1 MSPAHPLPSSF
12 EDALRMASAILG
24 TSPALVERGLV
35 ETESEQLVIGAF
47 RQATGRG
54 RTFGRN
60 DLYVRVMEA
69 FPKDAG
75 EKLVVMANRRA
86 HGEPLQYLLG
96 YQYFLN
102 HEYEVNSS
110 VLIPRPETEILVYET
125 MQTFKRQI
133 EQPSSGIEIGLGSGC
148 ISIELLKLFPGLFM
162 AASEVSEDA
171 VAVASRNAHRI
182 LGQDYE
188 RLRIFLSKTRDEV
201 FEPFERDPEIL
212 ERTIKVPV
220 DFIVSNPPYLA
231 SKDEI
236 DSDVLNHE
244 PPLALFS
251 PEGDP
256 LYFYRKIVEGA
267 EAYLRPNGYVFF
279 ECPHERIEKIAHLFG
294 KDWQVDQFNDLN
306 ARPRVIRAEW
316 KGISTLN

>member
-1 MSPAHPLPSSF
+1 MSPAHPLPNTF
-12 EDALRMASAILG
+12 DDALKMVGAILQ
-24 TSPALVERGLV
+24 TSPTLVMRGSI

-60 DLYVRVMEA
+60 DLYVRVMDV
-69 FPKDAG
+69 FPKEAG

-102 HEYEVNSS
+102 HEYEVDTS

-133 EQPSSGIEIGLGSGC
+133 EQPTSGIEIGVGSGC

-162 AASEVSEDA
+162 VATELSEGA
-171 VAVASRNAHRI
+171 MAIANRNADKI
-182 LGQDYE
+182 LGKDSQ
-188 RLRIFLSKTRDEV
+188 RLRVFLSKTQDEV
-201 FEPFERDPEIL
+201 FEPL
-212 ERTIKVPV
+212 ERNSEVLGRSIRVPV

-231 SKDEI
+231 SKSEVDE
-236 DSDVLNHE
+236 DVLNHE
-244 PPLALFS
+244 PGTALFA

-267 EAYLRPNGYVFF
+267 EAFLRPNGFLFF
-279 ECPHERIEKIAHLFG
+279 ECPHERIDGIARLFG
-294 KDWQVDQFNDLN
+294 KDWRIEQFKDLTG
-306 ARPRVIRAEW
+306 RPRVIRAEW
-316 KGISTLN
+316 RGVSVLN